1 MTFPDRTDG
10 MTMGTIWAPY
20 CGAAPLPQDW
30 LERWNLDPT
39 LLLVMGILAG
49 LHLFGLIRAGGFHRK
64 RWCFTAGWVALAAL
78 FVSPLCGLSSA
89 LFSVR
94 VVHHIALIA
103 LIAPLFALSLPG
115 RWRVAALPSATLCI
129 VFVVHAI
136 IVWFWHAPP
145 AYASALSSDLVFWT
159 MQITLAG
166 SALLLWSGVL
176 AMAAPLGASLAVLLG
191 SIVQMGLLGAL
202 ITFAP
207 APLYAPH
214 LLSTEPFGLSALADQ
229 QLAGLI
235 MWVPAVLP
243 YLAAALALLSRW
255 LAHAAR
261 AGHAA

>member
-1 MTFPDRTDG
+1 
-10 MTMGTIWAPY
+10 MTMGTIWVPY
-20 CGAAPLPQDW
+20 CGAAPLPRDW
-30 LERWNLDPT
+30 IGHWNLDPG
-39 LLLVMGILAG
+39 LLLVMSLVAG
-49 LHLFGLIRAGGFHRK
+49 LHLSGLLRAGEFRRK
-64 RWCFTAGWVALAAL
+64 RWYFIGGWVTLGAL
-78 FVSPLCGLSSA
+78 FVSPLCALSSA

-94 VVHHIALIA
+94 VVHHVALIA
-103 LIAPLFALSLPG
+103 LIAPLFVLSLPE
-115 RWRVAALPSATLCI
+115 RWRVAALPAGMLGI
-129 VFVVHAI
+129 VFVLHTV

-145 AYASALSSDLVFWT
+145 AYASALSSDLLFWA

-176 AMAAPLGASLAVLLG
+176 AASAPLGASLAVLLG
-191 SIVQMGLLGAL
+191 SVIQMGLLGAL

-214 LLSTEPFGLSALADQ
+214 FQTTEPFGLSALADQ

-243 YLAAALALLSRW
+243 YLAVALTLLSRR

-261 AGHAA
+261 AEHAT